1 MYVDH
6 IVANLNYLSFKPLVN
21 SILDINPLSNFVPGL
36 IEIERGNGF
45 TRNDLL
51 FLELI
56 LAVLEKLDGGD
67 ILVKRFERFGNIEMW
82 DLFKIIN
89 TSPSSSSTIRSNY
102 GYFNKTVY
110 SIFIVN
116 LTTVITVVIDVD
128 VVIGDL
134 RIGFLERF
142 RY

>member
-67 ILVKRFERFGNIEMW
+67 ILVKRFEGFGDIKMW
-82 DLFKIIN
+82 D
-89 TSPSSSSTIRSNY
+89 
-102 GYFNKTVY
+102 
-110 SIFIVN
+110 
-116 LTTVITVVIDVD
+116 
-128 VVIGDL
+128 
-134 RIGFLERF
+134 
-142 RY
+142 